1 MRRHM
6 RRVAGERPGDC
17 PADGVAQPESH
28 SSVPRGDRRSVEI
41 RGFARLDDGSRIP
54 VVLVNLSYDGCAMET
69 PVPLEPGTPLRLS
82 TRVGELDAEVR
93 WCSGSEAGVHFSMQ
107 SDARSHEPPAHVQR
121 EVERLPVILN
131 ARMKRFGRGGY
142 DVPVSDVSGA
152 GCKVEF
158 ADRPD
163 VGETV
168 SIKFDGLDSLEA
180 TVRWV
185 AERNCGLDF
194 IHPIHPAIL
203 EMLLQRNSGA
213 A

>member
-6 RRVAGERPGDC
+6 RRVAGERLEDC
-17 PADGVAQPESH
+17 PADEGGRPESH
-28 SSVPRGDRRSVEI
+28 SNVPRGDRRSVEI
-41 RGFARLDDGSRIP
+41 RGFAKLQDGSRIP

-69 PVPLEPGTPLRLS
+69 PVPLEPGTSLHLS

-93 WCSGSEAGVHFSMQ
+93 WCSGTEAGLHFKMQ
-107 SDARSHEPPAHVQR
+107 SSEQSHEPVQAQR
-121 EVERLPVILN
+121 ESERIPVTLG

-142 DVPVSDVSGA
+142 EVPVSDVSGT

-185 AERNCGLDF
+185 AGRNCGLDF
-194 IHPIHPAIL
+194 VNPIHPAIL
-203 EMLLQRNSGA
+203 DMLLHRNSGA

>member
-1 MRRHM
+1 MRRQM
-6 RRVAGERPGDC
+6 RRVAGERPEDG
-17 PADGVAQPESH
+17 PAEGVHPESH
-28 SSVPRGDRRSVEI
+28 GNVPRGNRRSVEI
-41 RGFARLDDGSRIP
+41 RGFAKLQDGSRVP

-69 PVPLEPGTPLRLS
+69 PVPLEPGTPLHLS

-93 WCSGSEAGVHFSMQ
+93 WCSGTEAGLHFKVQ
-107 SDARSHEPPAHVQR
+107 SSEDQEAAQAQR
-121 EVERLPVILN
+121 ESVRIPVTIG

-142 DVPVSDVSGA
+142 EVPVSDVSGT

-168 SIKFDGLDSLEA
+168 SIKFEGLDSLEA

-185 AERNCGLDF
+185 AGRNCGLDF
-194 IHPIHPAIL
+194 VYPIHPAIL
-203 EMLLQRNSGA
+203 DMLLHRSSGA